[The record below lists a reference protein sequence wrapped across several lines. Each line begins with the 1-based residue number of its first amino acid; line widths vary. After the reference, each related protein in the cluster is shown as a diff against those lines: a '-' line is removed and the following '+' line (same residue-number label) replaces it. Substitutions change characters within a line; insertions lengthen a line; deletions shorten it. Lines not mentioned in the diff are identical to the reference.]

1 MHSFINKNCIQPLNE
16 IQLHVPI
23 DRYMY
28 TFNVQRITEGVMVF
42 NATFDNI
49 SVILWQSIL
58 MVEEPLMRVRIPLR
72 QGVLDTT
79 LCDKVCQ

>member
-58 MVEEPLMRVRIPLR
+58 MVEEN
-72 QGVLDTT
+72 GVPEENHRP
-79 LCDKVCQ
+79 VASH